1 MNLSTTTF
9 RLEDNMK
16 HIMLFL
22 AILVIAISSCQTSPQ
37 PIARSTQVSIG
48 PATQT
53 LADDFRAAG
62 ANVAAGIRLTQPFF
76 SVGGIVLTVNGE
88 DLQVFEYPDEATVQ
102 ADADAISPDANI
114 INDEELA
121 WIAPPH
127 FYRRGNL
134 MILYIGDDP
143 ATLRLTEQVVGE
155 QFAGY

>member
-1 MNLSTTTF
+1 
-9 RLEDNMK
+9 MK
-16 HIMLFL
+16 PITLFL
-22 AILVIAISSCQTSPQ
+22 AILVIAISACQTQPQ
-37 PIARSTQVSIG
+37 SSINPTLAPIG

-62 ANVAAGIRLTQPFF
+62 ANVATGIRLTQPFF

-88 DLQVFEYPDEATVQ
+88 DLQVFEYPDEAAVQ
-102 ADADAISPDANI
+102 ADADSISPDANI

-143 ATLRLTEQVVGE
+143 ATLRLSEQVIGE